1 MNNSRNNSNEARL
14 LLRAHRYGVLSTL
27 SKKFAGYPFGSIT
40 PYLVDHDG
48 SLLILIS
55 TIAEHTK
62 NILSDP
68 RVSLITHDQRDPHI
82 QTQGRVTVIGNAQPE
97 PNRDEANCDQVCA
110 RYLRYF
116 PEAQAYFSM
125 HDFSF
130 YRIRPIA
137 IRYIGG
143 FGKIH
148 WIDIENY
155 IVPPYPLIEQE
166 TDVVTH
172 MNSDHQ
178 ETMRNYC
185 QHFRQYTALDVAMLG
200 IDVDGFDVRADDK
213 VLRFDFAQPVLDAQ
227 QARTALVEMARVAK
241 HS

>member
-1 MNNSRNNSNEARL
+1 MPMNNSSEARQ

-27 SKKFAGYPFGSIT
+27 SKKFDGHPFGSIT

-62 NILSDP
+62 NILNDP
-68 RVSLITHDQRDPHI
+68 RVSLITHDQRDPRI
-82 QTQGRVTVIGNAQPE
+82 QTQGRVTVLGIAQPE
-97 PNRDEANCDQVCA
+97 PNRDQVGA

-148 WIDIENY
+148 WIDMENY
-155 IVPPYPLIEQE
+155 IVPPYPLIGQE
-166 TDVVTH
+166 TDVVAH

-178 ETMRNYC
+178 ETMRSYC
-185 QHFRQYTALDVAMLG
+185 QHYHQHAVLDVAMLG
-200 IDVDGFDVRADDK
+200 IDREGFDVCADNT
-213 VLRFDFAQPVLDAQ
+213 VLRFNFVQPVEDAQ
-227 QARTALVEMARVAK
+227 QARAALVEMARVAK
-241 HS
+241 Q